1 MGRGSNAGFAS
12 ERITPRTPITKL
24 AFYTEGVEA
33 NPGLFSGEIDVC
45 TTWGMFD
52 HLSVA
57 GQLTETINR

>member
-1 MGRGSNAGFAS
+1 VKKGFIVGYSS
-12 ERITPRTPITKL
+12 ERSTPQMPIVRL

>member
-1 MGRGSNAGFAS
+1 M
-12 ERITPRTPITKL
+12 PIVRL